1 MADQIT
7 VAELQAQLPA
17 GIILDTDYGAT
28 SPGLFPVVNILDAY
42 GVAQTAFNTANTVPG
57 GDITSLTVGLGPEQV
72 VFYPPNQTTTTVTV
86 RPRTYSIT
94 VFQRSAVTDVY
105 PIFG

>member
-7 VAELQAQLPA
+7 VAELQAQLP
-17 GIILDTDYGAT
+17 GNITLDTDYESTA
-28 SPGLFPVVNILDAY
+28 PGLLPIVNILDAY
-42 GVAQTAFNTANTVPG
+42 ETAQTAFNTANTIAG
-57 GDITSLTVGLGPEQV
+57 GDITSLLVGVGAEQI

-94 VFQRSAVTDVY
+94 VFQRSTVTDVF
-105 PIFG
+105 PTFG

>member
-7 VAELQAQLPA
+7 VAELQAKLPA
-17 GIILDTDYGAT
+17 GIALDTDYGAT
-28 SPGLFPVVNILDAY
+28 SPGLFPIVNILDAY
-42 GVAQTAFNTANTVPG
+42 EAAQTTFNATNTVPG
-57 GDITSLTVGLGPEQV
+57 GDITSLNVGLGPEQV

-94 VFQRSAVTDVY
+94 IFQRSTVTDVF

>member
-7 VAELQAQLPA
+7 VSELQAALPA
-17 GIILDTDYGAT
+17 SITLDTDYAAT
-28 SPGLFPVVNILDAY
+28 SPGLLPIVNILDAY
-42 GVAQTAFNTANTVPG
+42 AEAQTTFNTANTVPG
-57 GDITSLTVGLGPEQV
+57 GDIASLLVGLGPEQV

-86 RPRTYSIT
+86 RPRNYSVTI
-94 VFQRSAVTDVY
+94 FERSTVTDVY